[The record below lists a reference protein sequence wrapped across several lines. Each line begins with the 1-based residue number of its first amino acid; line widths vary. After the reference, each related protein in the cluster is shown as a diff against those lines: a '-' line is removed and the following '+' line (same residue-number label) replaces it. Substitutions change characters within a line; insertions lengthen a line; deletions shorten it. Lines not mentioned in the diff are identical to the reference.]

1 MKLEATVHP
10 ISISQNDANFNP
22 DIHIGVEVLSSQLF
36 RKKMIG
42 LPVTA
47 YHHDTMKAIQ
57 LLTMRKVPL
66 TASNMAKVL
75 QELHNNLPTP
85 QELARQVLKKEGRTM
100 SAKNI
105 WKTMPLVTEQAG
117 GPGVLG
123 RVTKYWRD
131 GQKWMVAIE
140 LNNISNFQKKLI
152 KKGGALGE
160 ISLTHAVIDN
170 VIEPLEISFTIQ
182 GLRTGSTINRIV
194 SASAKS
200 YKQQKMSDCTVI
212 EEEVL
217 SNEVTTTIDEESQ
230 DPAHSFYQN
239 LPNDADRGKF
249 MEIIRG
255 VKSASSAG
263 AEANSKR
270 LRELEDSMNLVQESV
285 VQALNEMNDG
295 CFGKIAQNSPEQWKS
310 NPSSLATANQF
321 ILAAAA
327 NNYNKRKRDTE
338 ELDKALEDI
347 STAPRVVAASSR
359 QKTRDTQAEDEFFK
373 ELRNMRAHL
382 KTL

>member
-160 ISLTHAVIDN
+160 ISLTHAVIGN

-217 SNEVTTTIDEESQ
+217 SKDVTTAIDEESQ

-239 LPNDADRGKF
+239 LPNDNDRGKF
-249 MEIIRG
+249 MEIIRS

-270 LRELEDSMNLVQESV
+270 LRELEDSMSLVQESV

-347 STAPRVVAASSR
+347 STTPRVVAASSR

-382 KTL
+382 RTL